1 MRAFFDIAPYAV
13 AEHARGYAVFKGPFR
28 LTDAFDCEGDAYGH
42 AHAFLDEDEAQA
54 EADAAEQ
61 VEIEAEEARRVE
73 AELQA
78 EAAAILAE
86 IGEAA

>member
-1 MRAFFDIAPYAV
+1 MRALFDIAPYAV
-13 AEHARGYAVFKGPFR
+13 AEFARGYAVFKGPFR
-28 LTDAFDCEGDAYGH
+28 LTDEIDCEADAYGH
-42 AHAFLDEDEAQA
+42 AHGFLDEDAEQA

-61 VEIEAEEARRVE
+61 AEIEGEESRRVE
-73 AELQA
+73 AELRA

>member
-1 MRAFFDIAPYAV
+1 MRSFFDIAPYAV
-13 AEHARGYAVFKGPFR
+13 AEHDDGYAVFKGVFR

-42 AHAFLDEDEAQA
+42 AHAFLDEDEEAA

-61 VEIEAEEARRVE
+61 AEIEAEEARRVE
-73 AELQA
+73 AELRA
-78 EAAAILAE
+78 DAAAILAE